1 MKIRRVAVNN
11 RKAQLELTTASGE
24 MLPFPYARL
33 DPRPSARNR
42 VREAFV
48 DAELGSEGV
57 TYVLDSGAEGS
68 VHVDHALEYNEDPR
82 YLSELLMHRMTVE
95 ASKCIETAGLSRREI
110 ARRLGTS
117 VPQLYRLLDP
127 DNTSKSINQL
137 VSLLHVLGCSVDLKV
152 RRRRTAA

>member
-1 MKIRRVAVNN
+1 
-11 RKAQLELTTASGE
+11 
-24 MLPFPYARL
+24 MLPFPYAKL
-33 DPRPSARNR
+33 NPRPSARNR

-48 DAELGSEGV
+48 DTELGSEGV

-95 ASKCIETAGLSRREI
+95 AAKRIETAGLSRREI

-117 VPQLYRLLDP
+117 APQLYRLLDP
-127 DNTSKSINQL
+127 ANSSKSINQL

-152 RRRRTAA
+152 RRRRAAA